1 MAKRKPQI
9 VEEVHI
15 TGIADKGR
23 GVGRDAEG
31 RVFFVE
37 DVVPGDVVDVLAYTK
52 KKGYFLGVIEQMR
65 SYSPHR
71 VTPFCEHF
79 DLCGG
84 CSWQHLDYA
93 AQLEHKQRTV
103 EDALLRIGKL
113 EVEDFQPILG
123 ADPTTY
129 YRNKLEFSF
138 SNRRWL
144 TKEEVDTDVSNME
157 DVLGFHKSGAFDK
170 AIDIQHCWLQP
181 DPSNAIRLAAKRLAI
196 EQKLSFWDAR
206 DNKGFLRNLML
217 RITTLGEVMVLFSFS
232 DNKPK
237 VITKYLDAL
246 LLEFPII
253 TSAYYCI
260 NQKVNDYMF
269 DLDMILYRGAPAV
282 EEQLGHVRF
291 RIGPKS
297 FFQTN
302 SRQGEALFRTAAEFA
317 GLSGSENVY
326 DLYTG
331 IGSIGLFVAQHS
343 RQVVGIEEIAAAID
357 DARENA
363 ALNGISNCT
372 FYAGD
377 VKDMLT
383 PEFAA
388 LHGRPDVL
396 ITDPPRAGMHPK
408 VVDILLELAA
418 PRIVYVSCNPATQAR
433 DLQLLSAKYRV
444 VKVRPVD
451 MFPHTHHIESVALLE
466 LNTTDH
472 A

>member
-1 MAKRKPQI
+1 MSKKRKPQV
-9 VEEVHI
+9 VEQVRI
-15 TGIADKGR
+15 TGIAEKGR

-37 DVVPGDVVDVLAYTK
+37 EAVPGDVVDVLALSK
-52 KKGYFLGVIEQMR
+52 KKGFFQGVIHAVR
-65 SYSPHR
+65 SYSPQR
-71 VTPFCEHF
+71 VQPFCEHF

-93 AQLEHKQRTV
+93 AQLEQKQLVV
-103 EDALLRIGKL
+103 ENALLRIGKL

-123 ADPTTY
+123 AEPNVY

-144 TKEEVDTDVSNME
+144 TKAEIDSGVPNLE
-157 DVLGFHKSGAFDK
+157 DVLGFHKAGAFDK
-170 AIDIQHCWLQP
+170 AIDISRCWLQP
-181 DPSNAIRLAAKRLAI
+181 DPSNAIRLAAKRMAI
-196 EQKLSFWDAR
+196 EQGLSFFDTR
-206 DNKGFLRNLML
+206 ENKGFVRNLML
-217 RITTLGEVMVLFSFS
+217 RIATTGEVMALFSFS
-232 DNKPK
+232 ENRQKA
-237 VITKYLDAL
+237 IAAYLDAL
-246 LLEFPII
+246 LREFPQIN
-253 TSAYYCI
+253 SLYYCI
-260 NQKVNDYMF
+260 NTKVNDFMF
-269 DLDMILYRGAPAV
+269 DLDMILYHGAPAI

-302 SRQGEALFRTAAEFA
+302 TRQAQALFDTAAEFA
-317 GLSGSENVY
+317 GLQGNENVY

-331 IGSIGLFVAQHS
+331 IGSIALYVARHCHH
-343 RQVVGIEEIAAAID
+343 VVGIEEIAEAID
-357 DARENA
+357 DARANA
-363 ALNGISNCT
+363 ALNGIDNCT

-388 LHGRPDVL
+388 RHGKPDLL

-408 VVDILLELAA
+408 VVDILLELAP

-444 VKVRPVD
+444 VKARPVD
-451 MFPHTHHIESVALLE
+451 MFPHTHHVENVALLE
-466 LNTTDH
+466 YRPT